1 MYKNPESQIL
11 STFEFVDFLRR
22 LQVMTIRSKA
32 KFWTDFFLRK
42 NPGSHAWKHKNHM
55 HGLGTWHP
63 IFYNESD
70 HVVNLRYTS
79 LGYKQDE
86 QDKH

>member
-1 MYKNPESQIL
+1 
-11 STFEFVDFLRR
+11 
-22 LQVMTIRSKA
+22 
-32 KFWTDFFLRK
+32 
-42 NPGSHAWKHKNHM
+42 M

-63 IFYNESD
+63 IFYTESD